1 MSGVLVG
8 GEGGEGGRRREGE
21 RAGLRTDTT
30 CRWRVRHRLRDT
42 EGRTTGRINKI

>member
-8 GEGGEGGRRREGE
+8 GEGGEGGGRREGE

-30 CRWRVRHRLRDT
+30 CRRRVCHRLRDT
-42 EGRTTGRINKI
+42 EGRNDRRDQ